1 MTEEAKQARAAY
13 LKEYRK
19 KNAQRI
25 NAYQR
30 EYRKN
35 NPDKARNWQ
44 ANYWQKKAEQ
54 EAAAV

>member
-13 LKEYRK
+13 LKEYRR

-35 NPDKARNWQ
+35 NPDKARSWQ

-54 EAAAV
+54 EGAAV